1 MKNTLANAGCAR
13 NFLIFVAASRQQ
25 GAKTG
30 ALLRRARGWLTA
42 TAVTMWAALSASPA
56 LASDIGSSKLA
67 TGTEKLVK
75 DVTSWLLIVAPLVT
89 VVAVVYYLIR
99 KTVSDEIDHKKWNT
113 RISTAIICCIGVV
126 AASLIINLIV
136 SYYQ

>member
-1 MKNTLANAGCAR
+1 MKNIIR
-13 NFLIFVAASRQQ
+13 
-25 GAKTG
+25 KTG
-30 ALLRRARGWLTA
+30 ALIRPAKVWF
-42 TAVTMWAALSASPA
+42 TAVAFSLWTALSASPVRA
-56 LASDIGSSKLA
+56 ADIGTSKLA
-67 TGTEKLVK
+67 TGTEKLIK

-89 VVAVVYYLIR
+89 VVAVIYYLIR

-126 AASLIINLIV
+126 VASLLINLIV

>member
-1 MKNTLANAGCAR
+1 MNNTLSKTVRRAGA
-13 NFLIFVAASRQQ
+13 FLSH
-25 GAKTG
+25 
-30 ALLRRARGWLTA
+30 ARGWLTA
-42 TAVTMWAALSASPA
+42 MSLSLWAMLSASPA
-56 LASDIGSSKLA
+56 LASGNIGSSVLA
-67 TGTEKLVK
+67 TGTEKLIK
-75 DVTSWLLIVAPLVT
+75 DVTSWLLVVAPLVT

-99 KTVSDEIDHKKWNT
+99 KTVSDEIDHKKWNS

>member
-1 MKNTLANAGCAR
+1 MKPIIRKTTLRALT
-13 NFLIFVAASRQQ
+13 LIQN
-25 GAKTG
+25 
-30 ALLRRARGWLTA
+30 ARGWLTA
-42 TAVTMWAALSASPA
+42 AALSIWVLMANTA
-56 LASDIGSSKLA
+56 AFAADIGSSKLA
-67 TGTEKLVK
+67 TGTEKLIK